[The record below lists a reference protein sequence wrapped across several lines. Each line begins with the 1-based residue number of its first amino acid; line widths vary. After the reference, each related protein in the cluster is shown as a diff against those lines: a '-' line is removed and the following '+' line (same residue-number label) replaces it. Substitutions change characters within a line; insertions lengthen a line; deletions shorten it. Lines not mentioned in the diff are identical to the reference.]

1 MSRRFR
7 SAQAPSKNVPIAAE
21 PPSVPQAS
29 GLRAAFFAPR
39 PPPAKLAVS
48 SSASPV
54 QGHQEAVATYPWGSI
69 GARILDAAKR
79 NNVNV
84 ALDDYYANCPLA
96 PIHSSRRG
104 LVVEAVAKI
113 FDTIT
118 HPDVIVQEAE
128 ITGHRKRSNTA
139 NDYLF
144 GTEST
149 EVKGSMIQF
158 DKSNHAFRVAFRG
171 IKKNLHQ
178 RCILVLVLGGFV
190 EIYEFN
196 SSVLPNPMPKGG
208 SPKSFFASKHQRN
221 LITAVSQI
229 SSKMREQCR
238 FLGQVPYN
246 DPNFADLFEDCIAR
260 GPIDKAYAAFC
271 PLHQVQNSRGIVIEE
286 VVAAVLTDLLSD
298 CKITHIGGSSPY
310 DIKCEI
316 KSNDFY
322 LRWLTSKFG
331 EFGERVSAT
340 VETYVG
346 PLKFE
351 VKTTTIHSVSND
363 GGRFTLAFT
372 KIQKKEFDKLYLGV
386 CLPTSI
392 EVFLYDGDSGAWT
405 KNSQKGENLIYA
417 AYGTDFGI
425 PRGNKHWGARKNL
438 VDLKTDWQEVW
449 TVIKQK
455 KMNKCKHI
463 ASIRF

>member
-7 SAQAPSKNVPIAAE
+7 SAQAPSKNVAIVAE
-21 PPSVPQAS
+21 SPSVPRAPR
-29 GLRAAFFAPR
+29 LRASFFAPR

-54 QGHQEAVATYPWGSI
+54 QDSQGAVATYSWGTI

-96 PIHSSRRG
+96 PLHSSRRG
-104 LVVEAVAKI
+104 LVAEAVAKR

-118 HPDVIVQEAE
+118 HPHVIVQDAE
-128 ITGHRKRSNTA
+128 VTGHRKRSNTA
-139 NDYLF
+139 SDYLF
-144 GTEST
+144 GDQST
-149 EVKGSMIQF
+149 EAKSSMVQWA
-158 DKSNHAFRVAFRG
+158 KSHHAFCVAFRG

-178 RCILVLVLGGFV
+178 RCILVLVLGNFV
-190 EIYEFN
+190 EIFEFN
-196 SSVLPNPMPKGG
+196 SSVLPDPMPQGG
-208 SPKSFFASKHQRN
+208 SQKKFHASKHQRN

-229 SSKMREQCR
+229 SSKMRERCR

-246 DPNFADLFEDCIAR
+246 DPNYADLFEDCIAR

-271 PLHQVQNSRGIVIEE
+271 PLHVVQNTRGVIIEE
-286 VVAAVLTDLLSD
+286 VVSEVLTDQLSD
-298 CKITHIGGSSPY
+298 CKITHIGGSSPF

-351 VKTTTIHSVSND
+351 VKASTLHSDSND
-363 GGRFTLAFT
+363 AGRFTLAFT
-372 KIQKKEFDKLYLGV
+372 KIEKKEFDKLYLGV